1 MSSVIPA
8 ARVKF
13 GMYPVFPAAV
23 FRVCEKIRSE
33 NRFSATS
40 ASYFRL
46 HLCVN
51 DFYFICLF
59 RVCFVDYFAVFIRL
73 CSVPKACN
81 SHFVSL
87 FYLLP
92 EASGNRNFP
101 ATPFSHIRFRSFCT
115 FFQLFFL
122 HHEKLHKISENCR
135 TAGVLPVFIPM
146 TTVMI
151 G

>member
-46 HLCVN
+46 HLSVN
-51 DFYFICLF
+51 IFYIICLI
-59 RVCFVDYFAVFIRL
+59 RVCFVDYFAVFIRFI
-73 CSVPKACN
+73 SASKACN
-81 SHFVSL
+81 SHFVSH
-87 FYLLP
+87 FYLPP

-101 ATPFSHIRFRSFCT
+101 ATPFSYIRFRSFCT
-115 FFQLFFL
+115 FFQHFFL

-135 TAGVLPVFIPM
+135 TAGVLPDFIPM

>member
-51 DFYFICLF
+51 IFYFICLF
-59 RVCFVDYFAVFIRL
+59 RVCIVDYFAFLFVLSAFQKLAIHISSALFTCCRKHLEIAIFPRL
-73 CSVPKACN
+73 HFRTSVSGHSA
-81 SHFVSL
+81 HF
-87 FYLLP
+87 
-92 EASGNRNFP
+92 
-101 ATPFSHIRFRSFCT
+101 FST
-115 FFQLFFL
+115 FFYIT
-122 HHEKLHKISENCR
+122 KNC
-135 TAGVLPVFIPM
+135 TKFQK
-146 TTVMI
+146 TVAQRAFCRFSFQ
-151 G
+151 